1 MFRTI
6 AAVSDGLGR
15 LDLINTGGQRDQAS
29 GGQWRTV
36 FSDLVC
42 GQDRPLLVA
51 GGEVGAE
58 GQIEVVVQYVEE
70 KEGGFNNV
78 LEWITFTE
86 AGDNSFMMERVR
98 RLVTRGGV
106 NMVTV
111 TGGKLVVS
119 GQRQVRLV
127 FDSMVGEEE
136 EITEAEMEA
145 VGEVKA
151 EKEAEAGFYWRQ
163 TEQDV
168 ELWCYTSNAVTK
180 SSVQVSLI
188 LIPWRKVW
196 RTRSLVD
203 GYFYLFN
210 LISKT

>member
-6 AAVSDGLGR
+6 AAVSDGSGR

-70 KEGGFNNV
+70 KDGGFNNI
-78 LEWITFTE
+78 LEWITFSE

-111 TGGKLVVS
+111 TGGRLVVS
-119 GQRQVRLV
+119 GQRAVRLV

-151 EKEAEAGFYWRQ
+151 DKEAEAGFYWRQ

-180 SSVQVSLI
+180 SSVQV
-188 LIPWRKVW
+188 K
-196 RTRSLVD
+196 
-203 GYFYLFN
+203 LFQF
-210 LISKT
+210 